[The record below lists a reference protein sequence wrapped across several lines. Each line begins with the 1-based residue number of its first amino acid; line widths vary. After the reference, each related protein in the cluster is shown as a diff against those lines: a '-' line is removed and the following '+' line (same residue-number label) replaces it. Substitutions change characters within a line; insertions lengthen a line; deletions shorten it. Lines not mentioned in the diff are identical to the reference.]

1 MEKYEVVRQDCGHFT
16 IFKGQEQYCD
26 DDGNPM
32 RYGCYWEAKEV
43 CDELNNQIEKENKE
57 DKYNVRYASHFTI
70 FKGQEQCCND
80 DGNPMGFDDYD
91 EAIEKC
97 NELNNKMKQ
106 QENKKEQKME
116 KVVCIVW
123 VDDEVEKNIC
133 QVFDNKEKAEQYA
146 KVKKECDKNGFD
158 YPITE
163 ESFLSDSDMV
173 DELFQDMV
181 ENADDIDKVNVD
193 KISKTLE
200 KITGNKWT
208 VIDLPESENH
218 DMENIA
224 ETITNAAK
232 GKTVLNSMTSS
243 VFGQSDGG
251 VVVAIEYK

>member
-1 MEKYEVVRQDCGHFT
+1 MEKYEVVRQDCGYFT

-32 RYGCYWEAKEV
+32 CYGCYWEAKEV
-43 CDELNNQIEKENKE
+43 CDELNNQ
-57 DKYNVRYASHFTI
+57 
-70 FKGQEQCCND
+70 
-80 DGNPMGFDDYD
+80 
-91 EAIEKC
+91 
-97 NELNNKMKQ
+97 
-106 QENKKEQKME
+106 ENKKEQKME
-116 KVVCIVW
+116 NVVYIVW

-133 QVFDNKEKAEQYA
+133 QVFDSKEKAEQYA

-208 VIDLPESENH
+208 VVDLPESENH

>member
-1 MEKYEVVRQDCGHFT
+1 MEKYEVVRQDCGYFT

-32 RYGCYWEAKEV
+32 CYGCYWEAQEV
-43 CDELNNQIEKENKE
+43 CDELNNQIEKENK
-57 DKYNVRYASHFTI
+57 
-70 FKGQEQCCND
+70 
-80 DGNPMGFDDYD
+80 
-91 EAIEKC
+91 
-97 NELNNKMKQ
+97 
-106 QENKKEQKME
+106 KEQKME
-116 KVVCIVW
+116 KVVYIVW
-123 VDDEVEKNIC
+123 QDDEMEKSIC

>member
-1 MEKYEVVRQDCGHFT
+1 MEKYEVVRQDCGYFT

-32 RYGCYWEAKEV
+32 CYGCYWEAQEV
-43 CDELNNQIEKENKE
+43 CDELNNQIEKENK
-57 DKYNVRYASHFTI
+57 
-70 FKGQEQCCND
+70 
-80 DGNPMGFDDYD
+80 
-91 EAIEKC
+91 
-97 NELNNKMKQ
+97 
-106 QENKKEQKME
+106 KEQKME
-116 KVVCIVW
+116 KVICIVW
-123 VDDEVEKNIC
+123 VDDKVEKNIC

-163 ESFLSDSDMV
+163 ESLLSDSDMV

-208 VIDLPESENH
+208 VIDLPESENY